1 MSRFELATVAIF
13 SFLVFLRFIV
23 LLGLS
28 AAIVRP
34 VRRCP
39 ACFDATVAFRPRWH
53 RLLPPA
59 FEWRWCPQCQ
69 WEGPARRVATP
80 VLQTSGGPATSP
92 EGSGDVPERTR

>member
-1 MSRFELATVAIF
+1 VSSFEIAVVAVF

-39 ACFDATVAFRPRWH
+39 ACFDETVAFRPRWH
-53 RLLPPA
+53 RFLPSA
-59 FEWRWCPQCQ
+59 FEWRWCPRCR
-69 WEGPARRVATP
+69 WEGPARKV
-80 VLQTSGGPATSP
+80 PATVGVSGDGRP
-92 EGSGDVPERTR
+92 ASIEGSGDVPERTR